1 MKGRRVSKSGRQTP
15 NSKFQTFF
23 LKGNYQI
30 RTAMT
35 KILSI
40 RNATVRYLDKVIF
53 EDLDFDWEEGQHW
66 AVIGAS
72 GAELTAFLDTIL
84 GRTMVTK
91 GMVIRQFAE
100 AYQLEKKQSSEVHS
114 FRDLI
119 ATVSQQY
126 SFKNKSNLQNF
137 YYQQRFNSMDS
148 EEAATV
154 VEYLNGMELHHQGIW
169 NIEKVLKLFR
179 LQSLQ
184 DKSLIK
190 LSNGETR
197 RLAMASALLKNPKL
211 LLMDQPLTGLDL
223 QTRQSFDS
231 ILREIRDAGVHVML
245 ATNSHEIPE
254 TVTHVAVLGGKMI
267 KEVQERKDISL
278 IDFFQFQLNGFDGSL
293 LKRLLH
299 ADQPKGFNHI
309 FCFEDIK
316 IQYGEKVIL
325 ENINWTVNPGE
336 KWLLKGENGAGKS
349 TLLSLVLGENP
360 QAYANK
366 IWLFD
371 KKRGSGESI
380 WDIKKN
386 IGFVAPELSRFFP
399 SNQTCIKVV
408 LSGIFDTMGLFKKV
422 SKEQEELALDWL
434 RLFKIEDTANK
445 LLRQVSLEDQ
455 RFILLARALIKVP
468 VLLVLD
474 EASQG
479 MDEYQRILFK
489 KTIDQICGLMPLTL
503 IYVSHYL
510 EDVPDCVDKVF
521 QL

>member
-1 MKGRRVSKSGRQTP
+1 
-15 NSKFQTFF
+15 
-23 LKGNYQI
+23 
-30 RTAMT
+30 MT

-53 EDLDFDWEEGQHW
+53 EDLNFDWEEAQHW
-66 AVIGAS
+66 AIIGAS
-72 GAELTAFLDTIL
+72 GLELTAFLDTIS

-91 GMVIRQFAE
+91 GEVDRQFAE
-100 AYQLEKKQSSEVHS
+100 AYREKKKELREVHS

-119 ATVSQQY
+119 AIVSQQY

-154 VEYLNGMELHHQGIW
+154 VEYLNGIELHHQGIW
-169 NIEKVLKLFR
+169 SIENVLKLFK
-179 LQSLQ
+179 LQHLQ

-211 LLMDQPLTGLDL
+211 LLLDQPLTGLDI

-231 ILREIRDAGVHVML
+231 ILRQIANSGVHVML
-245 ATNSHEIPE
+245 ATNSQEIPE
-254 TVTHVAVLGGKMI
+254 TVTHVAVLGGKKI
-267 KEVQERKDISL
+267 KEVQIRKDISR
-278 IDFFQFQLNGFDGSL
+278 IDFFHFQLNGFDSDLLKSL
-293 LKRLLH
+293 LAKS
-299 ADQPKGFNHI
+299 QQIKFKHI
-309 FCFEDIK
+309 LCFEEIK
-316 IQYGEKVIL
+316 IQYGKKVIL
-325 ENINWTVNPGE
+325 ENINWKVNPGE
-336 KWLLKGENGAGKS
+336 KWMLKGDNGSGKS
-349 TLLSLVLGENP
+349 TLISLVLGENP

-399 SNQTCIKVV
+399 SNQTCLKVV

-422 SKEQEELALDWL
+422 SLEQEKLALDWL

-445 LLRQVSLEDQ
+445 LLRHVSLEDQ

-489 KTIDQICGLMPLTL
+489 KTIDQICTLMPLTL
-503 IYVSHYL
+503 IYVSHYQ
-510 EDVPDCVDKVF
+510 EDIPDCVDKVF

>member
-1 MKGRRVSKSGRQTP
+1 MK
-15 NSKFQTFF
+15 
-23 LKGNYQI
+23 
-30 RTAMT
+30 MT

-40 RNATVRYLDKVIF
+40 QNATVRYLDKVIF
-53 EDLDFDWEEGQHW
+53 EDLDFDWEDGQHW
-66 AVIGAS
+66 AIIGAS
-72 GAELTAFLDTIL
+72 GVELTAFLDTIL

-91 GMVIRQFAE
+91 GEVNRQFAKV
-100 AYQLEKKQSSEVHS
+100 YQQEKKESGEVHS

-154 VEYLNGMELHHQGIW
+154 IEYLEGMELNQQGKW
-169 NIEKVLKLFR
+169 SIEKVLKLFR

-211 LLMDQPLTGLDL
+211 LLMDQPLTGLDV

-231 ILREIRDAGVHVML
+231 IFQEIRESGVHVMV

-254 TVTHVAVLGGKMI
+254 EVTHVAVLDGKKI
-267 KEVQERKDISL
+267 KEVHRRKDISQ
-278 IDFFQFQLNGFDGSL
+278 IDFFHFQLDGFDGDL
-293 LKRLLH
+293 LKRLI
-299 ADQPKGFNHI
+299 AKDQQPEFKHI
-309 FCFEDIK
+309 IYFEDIK

-325 ENINWTVNPGE
+325 EDINWTVNQGE
-336 KWLLKGENGAGKS
+336 KWLLMGENGSGKS

-399 SNQTCIKVV
+399 SNQTCLKVV

-434 RLFKIEDTANK
+434 RLFKIESTANK

-468 VLLVLD
+468 ILLVLD

-479 MDEYQRILFK
+479 MDEFQRIMFK

-503 IYVSHYL
+503 IFVSHYQ
-510 EDVPDCVDKVF
+510 EDVPDCVERVF
-521 QL
+521 PL